1 MKYQPAYLDRRPVD
15 VLANTK
21 QETTLVTALASP
33 GTATQLPI
41 VFRAAYF
48 YDSPRT
54 AKVLV
59 ASRINLEKAA
69 FMKKGAQLGTE
80 LRIMGV
86 AYGEDGSIAA
96 RFSETLPVSFEK
108 EKEAEFRKRDLT
120 NRNYLR
126 LRPGKY
132 RLKLAVLDESGNLGS
147 MERML
152 EVPVLPERG
161 FAGSSLLIAEQAS
174 RLPDLISNL
183 QSQMLDENNLLLYS
197 GFQIEPSVENRLPA
211 NSILPVMFRLYNLPG
226 TPDQWNLT
234 AKARIIDEKG
244 KEYSLGPIPLKNT
257 MSVAGNSE
265 AAVALSLPFKDVPP
279 GKYRLMV
286 ELSEAAS
293 AETATLETDLE
304 LTSP

>member
-1 MKYQPAYLDRRPVD
+1 M
-15 VLANTK
+15 
-21 QETTLVTALASP
+21 
-33 GTATQLPI
+33 
-41 VFRAAYF
+41 
-48 YDSPRT
+48 
-54 AKVLV
+54 
-59 ASRINLEKAA
+59 
-69 FMKKGAQLGTE
+69 
-80 LRIMGV
+80 
-86 AYGEDGSIAA
+86 
-96 RFSETLPVSFEK
+96 
-108 EKEAEFRKRDLT
+108 T
-120 NRNYLR
+120 NRNYFR

-132 RLKLAVLDESGNLGS
+132 RLKLAVSDESGNLGS

-226 TPDQWNLT
+226 TPDQWSLT
-234 AKARIIDEKG
+234 AKARMIEEKG

-257 MSVAGNSE
+257 MSVAGNAE

-304 LTSP
+304 LTSPINR